1 MTESSPLKNPPV
13 SSNEAQG
20 GSARDRLAQARRRT
34 SDPARDDGS
43 TEPATPP
50 RPTAAAP
57 EEASDDD
64 DDEGDEDGGREGGAP
79 AAAAAA
85 APATKGRSPGRFG
98 LGGLLKGRKRAAPAD
113 AEGGGEEEGGESGEE
128 EETVGGGKRR
138 DKDRKEA
145 RKEAGVAAGRAQVE
159 RTGPRLTAPKA
170 QRDAQTAVLYRPKLS
185 WGGRSERRAQQA
197 EREARAEGL

>member
-50 RPTAAAP
+50 RATAAAP

-79 AAAAAA
+79 AAAAA

-138 DKDRKEA
+138 DMDRKEA

>member
-79 AAAAAA
+79 AAAAA

-170 QRDAQTAVLYRPKLS
+170 QRDAQTALLYRPKLG

>member
-57 EEASDDD
+57 EEASDDED
-64 DDEGDEDGGREGGAP
+64 VRDEDAGREGRAP
-79 AAAAAA
+79 GAAAA

-98 LGGLLKGRKRAAPAD
+98 LGGLLKGRKRAAPTD
-113 AEGGGEEEGGESGEE
+113 AEGGGEEGGGESGEE
-128 EETVGGGKRR
+128 DETVGGGKRR
-138 DKDRKEA
+138 DKERKEA
-145 RKEAGVAAGRAQVE
+145 RREAEVAAGRAQVE

-185 WGGRSERRAQQA
+185 WVGRSERLQQE
-197 EREARAEGL
+197 EREAREEGL

>member
-1 MTESSPLKNPPV
+1 MTESSPLKKPPV

-20 GSARDRLAQARRRT
+20 GSARDRLARAPRRT
-34 SDPARDDGS
+34 DEPARDDGG
-43 TEPATPP
+43 TPP
-50 RPTAAAP
+50 RATAAAP
-57 EEASDDD
+57 EEASDDED
-64 DDEGDEDGGREGGAP
+64 VRDEDAGREGRAP
-79 AAAAAA
+79 GAAAA

>member
-43 TEPATPP
+43 KEPATPP
-50 RPTAAAP
+50 RATAAAP

-79 AAAAAA
+79 AAAAA

-138 DKDRKEA
+138 DKERKEA

-170 QRDAQTAVLYRPKLS
+170 QRDAQTALLYRPKLG
-185 WGGRSERRAQQA
+185 WGGMSERRAQQA